1 MKKYLLT
8 GILSLGLLAG
18 LIFIV
23 QPQKSWSD
31 VASLTNAA
39 IGQANIIALNQC
51 TVTAGVPV
59 AGTCTQ
65 VGVNW
70 TSLLTYMQANVN
82 WQDLPGVT
90 GAPTSAATWLKTTA
104 P

>member
-8 GILSLGLLAG
+8 GILSLGLLTGLFLINQPPKAWSDIAG
-18 LIFIV
+18 LTSAAV
-23 QPQKSWSD
+23 Q
-31 VASLTNAA
+31 
-39 IGQANIIALNQC
+39 QANFIALYQC
-51 TVTAGVPV
+51 TVVNGVPV
-59 AGTCTQ
+59 AGTCTTA
-65 VGVNW
+65 GVNW
-70 TSLLTYMQANVN
+70 TTFLLYQEANIN